1 MNPGNEY
8 ILNFWTK
15 NTIHNEAIIVINFH
29 SLNNIPSK
37 YKNKM
42 IFEIQLSWECFK
54 GEVK

>member
-1 MNPGNEY
+1 MNLGSEY
-8 ILNFWTK
+8 ILNFWTR

-37 YKNKM
+37 YKNKV
-42 IFEIQLSWECFK
+42 IFEIQLSWECVK

>member
-8 ILNFWTK
+8 NLNSWTK
-15 NTIHNEAIIVINFH
+15 NTVHSEAIIDINFY

-42 IFEIQLSWECFK
+42 IFEIQLSWECVK
-54 GEVK
+54 G